1 MTVVIDTNCL
11 LPMLSLTHPSRV
23 IREEWAKGRFTW
35 AMSTEILLE
44 YQEIAEPR
52 IGTER
57 WKDFLLLLEIGS
69 ALFDNVKLVTP
80 HFHFDQVPA
89 DPDDNKFT
97 DCAITAHAD
106 WVITEDR
113 HFKSMTDSGYKPQPI
128 RPEDFVR
135 QVLGLP

>member
-23 IREEWAKGRFTW
+23 IREAWAKGRFNW

-52 IGTER
+52 IGSGR
-57 WKDFLLLLEIGS
+57 WRDFLRLLEIGS
-69 ALFDNVKLVTP
+69 ALFDNVSIVTP
-80 HFHFDQVPA
+80 HFRFEQVPA
-89 DPDDNKFT
+89 DQDDNKFA

-106 WVITEDR
+106 WIITEDR
-113 HFKSMTDSGYKPQPI
+113 HFKAMADSGYKPQPI
-128 RPEDFVR
+128 QPEIFIR